1 MDHPSLAQ
9 TLHKA
14 ADDSRIVYIRA
25 VLPEEL
31 PAEARA
37 QVGDAA
43 LYAIHDASGARL
55 ALVGDRDLAF
65 VVARQNEMTPVSV
78 H

>member
-1 MDHPSLAQ
+1 MDHPSLPKV
-9 TLHKA
+9 LHGP

-25 VLPEEL
+25 VSADEL